1 MGKIKEM
8 LGGKKKET
16 AEGQI
21 SKMSFT
27 ISIEV
32 KDNEV
37 QMPKLMTGT
46 PINMAILE
54 QTLIGAQNV
63 TRSILG
69 KQEFK

>member
-1 MGKIKEM
+1 MGKIKDM
-8 LGGKKKET
+8 LAGKKKGM
-16 AEGQI
+16 AEEQI

-54 QTLIGAQNV
+54 QTLITAQNV
-63 TRSILG
+63 IRSILG